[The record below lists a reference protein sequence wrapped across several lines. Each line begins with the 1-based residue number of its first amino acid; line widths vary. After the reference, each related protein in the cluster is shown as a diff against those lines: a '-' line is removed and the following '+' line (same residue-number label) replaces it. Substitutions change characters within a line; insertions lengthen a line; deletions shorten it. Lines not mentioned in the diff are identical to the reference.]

1 MNPFSGTGALP
12 RAIDYALG
20 SIEAVTP
27 DLLGRPTP
35 CRRWDLRMLLRHTCE
50 SMTALH
56 EGLVAGRVGLEPAP
70 DDETAAD
77 PARMFRERAHRLRAA
92 WVSAGGR
99 RRDIEVV
106 DCPLADSVMAGAGAL
121 EIAVHGW
128 DISQACGQY
137 RPIPPDLALDLLAL
151 SALLVPESDRQPLF
165 AAPAAVTP
173 AAGPSELLIA
183 FLGRTGDGVRVGAR
197 RRG

>member
-1 MNPFSGTGALP
+1 MNPFAGTGALP

-56 EGLVAGRVGLEPAP
+56 EGLVAGRVGLEPTP
-70 DDETAAD
+70 DESAAD
-77 PARMFRERAHRLRAA
+77 PAWVFRERAYRLRDA
-92 WVSAGGR
+92 WQAVGGR

-128 DISQACGQY
+128 DISQACGQH
-137 RPIPPDLALDLLAL
+137 RPIPPDLAFDLLAL
-151 SALLVPESDRQPLF
+151 SALLVPESGRQPLF
-165 AAPAAVTP
+165 AAPAAATP

-183 FLGRTGDGVRVGAR
+183 FLGRTEVGGRVGAR
-197 RRG
+197 GRG